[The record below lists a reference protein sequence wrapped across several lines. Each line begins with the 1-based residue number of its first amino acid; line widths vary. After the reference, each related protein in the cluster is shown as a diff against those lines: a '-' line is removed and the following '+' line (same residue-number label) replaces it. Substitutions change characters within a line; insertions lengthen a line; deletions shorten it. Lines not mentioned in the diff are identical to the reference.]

1 MPFACIGSDVIVGFP
16 GETEEDFNNTFSLI
30 KTLDIDYLHVFPY
43 SERPFTKAITMKEM
57 VKSIEKTKRSKQLIE
72 LSEIKRQ
79 QFYKLNTGRIEK
91 VIFESRN
98 IEGKM
103 FGFTS
108 NYIKVEAP
116 FCKELIGKVVDVK
129 LTNTTLKGNFDV
141 EFMREKSIL
150 Y

>member
-1 MPFACIGSDVIVGFP
+1 MIQRFFSSIVCSQPVNDPTGWYNGP
-16 GETEEDFNNTFSLI
+16 ITASALSFS
-30 KTLDIDYLHVFPY
+30 
-43 SERPFTKAITMKEM
+43 AI
-57 VKSIEKTKRSKQLIE
+57 SIE

-79 QFYKLNTGRIEK
+79 QFYKFNTGRIEK

-150 Y
+150 N